1 MALAAAVYKRSWVR
15 DLEVDMAG
23 YKAVA
28 SERASTEVRSINLN
42 HQIQSISPS
51 KKLFV
56 FHVADISLG
65 LLKRVAPNVANAAS
79 TAGDSRNSTGHSPES
94 VILTRGDVCG
104 GWRSTRDGTELFGQ
118 YGRAPGVQGEL
129 AKARKVG
136 FIYRLKRQVKADG
149 ESGAGEC
156 PG

>member
-1 MALAAAVYKRSWVR
+1 
-15 DLEVDMAG
+15 
-23 YKAVA
+23 
-28 SERASTEVRSINLN
+28 
-42 HQIQSISPS
+42 
-51 KKLFV
+51 
-56 FHVADISLG
+56 VADISLG

-79 TAGDSRNSTGHSPES
+79 TAGGSRNSTGHSLDNAKS
-94 VILTRGDVCG
+94 VILARGDVCG